1 MRGPHTRVSVV
12 PMASPVRSQDPFAAL
27 RSRRYLV
34 LLVFAAV
41 LGVPISVSSYWFLKL
56 ADNLQVWVYQD
67 LPTGV
72 GFQRAPSWWP
82 VVPLLVAG
90 LLVGLIIRSAPG
102 GGGESPAAGFS
113 PGHRVSIPALP
124 GIAVAALTGIGLG
137 AVVGPEA
144 PLIALGAGLAVV
156 ALRMMRREQPPELV
170 AMVAATGSFAAIST
184 LLGSPLAGAFLL
196 LEAAG
201 LGGVTEAIVLVP
213 GLLAAGIG
221 TLIFTGLGSWTG
233 YGNQSLAIGNLPTAA
248 APTAAEFGWALAAG
262 LAAGL
267 LSTALR
273 RGALLARPQV
283 ERAPVAVVPV
293 IGLATAGLA
302 IAYQQATGKGWS
314 DVLFSGQ
321 SSLPGLINNSAGYSL
336 GALFLLLACKGLAY
350 LGAMAGF
357 RGGPIF
363 PSMFLGAVGG
373 LALSHAP
380 GLSMMAGLA
389 MGIAGMT
396 AGMVRL
402 PFSAVLLTSLFLQHD
417 GTTVMPLSIV
427 AAVISFLVVVRL
439 TPTEFLTA
447 PPPYP
452 ANPVA
457 SARPVAGTA
466 GGSGPD
472 PARTDGSRTG

>member
-1 MRGPHTRVSVV
+1 
-12 PMASPVRSQDPFAAL
+12 MASPVRSQDPFAAL

-34 LLVFAAV
+34 LLAFAAV
-41 LGVPISVSSYWFLKL
+41 LGVPISAGAYWFIRL
-56 ADNLQVWVYQD
+56 ANNLQTWVYQD
-67 LPTGV
+67 LPTAV

-82 VVPLLVAG
+82 LLPLVCAG
-90 LLVGLIIRSAPG
+90 ILVGLIIRYVPG

-113 PGHRVSIPALP
+113 PGRPVSIPALP
-124 GIAVAALTGIGLG
+124 GIAVAALVGIGLG
-137 AVVGPEA
+137 PVVGPEG

-156 ALRMMRREQPPELV
+156 ALRLLRREQPNELV

-248 APTAAEFGWALAAG
+248 APTTAEFGWALVAG
-262 LAAGL
+262 IAAGL

-273 RGALLARPQV
+273 RGALLARPHV
-283 ERAPVAVVPV
+283 ERVPVAVVPL

-302 IAYQQATGKGWS
+302 IAYREATGKGWS

-321 SSLPGLINNSAGYSL
+321 SALPALITNSAGYSL
-336 GALFLLLACKGLAY
+336 GALLLLLVCKGLAY

-363 PSMFLGAVGG
+363 PSMFLGAAGG
-373 LALSHAP
+373 LALAHAP

-439 TPTEFLTA
+439 TPTEFLNA

-452 ANPVA
+452 AEQVASRRPVSDPVA
-457 SARPVAGTA
+457 RPAPVSSGSTPSNGFPPGGDGT
-466 GGSGPD
+466 
-472 PARTDGSRTG
+472 